1 MFAGSPFAI
10 GASSSNKDLAWEWLK
25 FSGSEFFQ
33 QYMWEEQRSQSM
45 PVIKAAENWSSVQE
59 IRQMDTIVK
68 QMGQLWTPRYPYRSG
83 QPRYILSENV
93 ERVLLGELSSADAL
107 KKAQEEAT
115 KWLAGQQ

>member
-1 MFAGSPFAI
+1 
-10 GASSSNKDLAWEWLK
+10 
-25 FSGSEFFQ
+25 
-33 QYMWEEQRSQSM
+33 MWEEQRSQSM

-59 IRQMDTIVK
+59 IGQMDTILK

-93 ERVLLGELSSADAL
+93 ERVLLGELNSADAL

-115 KWLAGQQ
+115 KWLADQQ